1 MLNLANVIGAAFF
14 IDKTKDKAKDL
25 LGRLEAVAKRMQG
38 LSDDDVQV
46 LWTWL
51 KNIAARGLPKDK
63 ENEIE
68 EIFQKER
75 KVLNMVYAIE
85 RVMQQERVEAA
96 SEAVRE
102 RTIEI
107 AKRLLK
113 AGDSEQKVQ
122 LATDLSL
129 TTIKGLAKELGV

>member
-1 MLNLANVIGAAFF
+1 
-14 IDKTKDKAKDL
+14 
-25 LGRLEAVAKRMQG
+25 MQG

>member
-1 MLNLANVIGAAFF
+1 
-14 IDKTKDKAKDL
+14 
-25 LGRLEAVAKRMQG
+25 LGRLESVAKRMQG

-51 KNIAARGLPKDK
+51 KNIVARGLPKDK

-85 RVMQQERVEAA
+85 RVMQQERVDEK
-96 SEAVRE
+96 
-102 RTIEI
+102 IEI
-107 AKRLLK
+107 AKEMIK
-113 AGDSEQKVQ
+113 DKEPIEKIQKW
-122 LATDLSL
+122 TKLSIQ
-129 TTIKGLAKELGV
+129 TIEELAKELDI